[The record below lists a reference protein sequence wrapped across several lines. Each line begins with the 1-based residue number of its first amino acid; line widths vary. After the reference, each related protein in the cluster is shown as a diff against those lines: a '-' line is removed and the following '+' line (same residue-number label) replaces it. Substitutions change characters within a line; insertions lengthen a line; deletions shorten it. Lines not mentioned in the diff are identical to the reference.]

1 LALDAD
7 QGQGVP
13 VILSEPA
20 LAEDRFFGSPV
31 VRDLAAFKAQ
41 CDVIL
46 ANRQAAD
53 LADVTG
59 KVFTRDVFGE
69 G

>member
-20 LAEDRFFGSPV
+20 LAADTFFGSTV